1 MEENVPVNE
10 FGRTVS
16 RAEKY
21 TPASKIANSAHFFA
35 MTTNSDVIVTLLITN
50 FHLYPIHLWW

>member
-1 MEENVPVNE
+1 MEENVPVKSAE

-35 MTTNSDVIVTLLITN
+35 MTTSMS
-50 FHLYPIHLWW
+50 F

>member
-1 MEENVPVNE
+1 MEENAE
-10 FGRTVS
+10 FRRTVS
-16 RAEKY
+16 RAEIY

-35 MTTNSDVIVTLLITN
+35 MTTNYDVIVTLLITN

>member
-1 MEENVPVNE
+1 MEENVPVND

-21 TPASKIANSAHFFA
+21 TAASKIVNGAHFFA
-35 MTTNSDVIVTLLITN
+35 MTTPMSL
-50 FHLYPIHLWW
+50 